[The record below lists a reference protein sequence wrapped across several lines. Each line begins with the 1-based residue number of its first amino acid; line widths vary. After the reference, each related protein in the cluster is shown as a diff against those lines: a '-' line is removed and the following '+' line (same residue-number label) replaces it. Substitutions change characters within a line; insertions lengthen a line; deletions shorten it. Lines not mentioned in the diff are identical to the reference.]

1 MPTVTGRSPKERG
14 EEGKRGDGRK
24 IHENRKHKAI
34 NQGQSLEHGREEG
47 EEEKGGG
54 EESVRGR
61 VSCILGMVFWVR

>member
-1 MPTVTGRSPKERG
+1 M
-14 EEGKRGDGRK
+14 GRK